1 MLIWK
6 RLQCLNQTQFQS
18 VAAEVRQLS
27 IAMSVKWS
35 VRETKKREQQKWMLL
50 KCLFVCIE
58 EKKKKSRTSTEPI
71 EGISRVMH
79 TLNLVKTSS
88 SNIRMQISFVRWFF
102 IFSNTMCLV
111 VCVLVFLFDFF
122 LSLFPSFSIH
132 LACSLCCYPLFCG
145 NLCQCCVWANVCALE
160 REREC
165 EIISLLFF
173 SSKIRINQIKAIYK
187 VNISI
192 NVLEC
197 VGLEQNSDDDT
208 PTRLMKF

>member
-1 MLIWK
+1 MQATTVFKSNTIPVCSS
-6 RLQCLNQTQFQS
+6 RS
-18 VAAEVRQLS
+18 AAAFHRN
-27 IAMSVKWS
+27 
-35 VRETKKREQQKWMLL
+35 VREMKCTWNEKKRTTEVNATEV
-50 KCLFVCIE
+50 FVCLHWRKKE
-58 EKKKKSRTSTEPI
+58 EEQDIDRANWRDKSSNAYI
-71 EGISRVMH
+71 KSG
-79 TLNLVKTSS
+79 

-122 LSLFPSFSIH
+122 LSLFPSFFIH

-165 EIISLLFF
+165 EIISLLFS